1 MNLLSIEMLLL
12 TLGVSILVWVFYSIL
27 TNIMIVAF
35 TLSKGKSF
43 KNLNF
48 WPHTIVTIIG
58 IMLIIISQNIE
69 N

>member
-12 TLGVSILVWVFYSIL
+12 TLGVGVLVWVFYSIL
-27 TNIMIVAF
+27 TNIMIVA
-35 TLSKGKSF
+35 LALK
-43 KNLNF
+43 KNKRPVLNF
-48 WPHTIVTIIG
+48 WPQTIVTIIG